1 MALKTLVE
9 FEGHGGLTLRG
20 DFYRPEAHG
29 PAPGLVMTHGFSATR
44 SMCLAPFAETFC
56 RAGLAVLVYDH
67 RCLGDSDGQPRGE
80 INPWAQMRDQRKAL
94 SWLEAQEGIDPDR
107 LGLWGSSFSGGEV
120 LVLGAVDERV
130 KAVVANV
137 PLAGF
142 PGQNYGDAVTGFEAI
157 KAALLDES
165 GQGLADQ
172 SPDSPQRLRVV
183 DDNLSA
189 ESNPAPIFLPQEES
203 AEWFLGQGRRS
214 GSGWTNDVQL
224 VNAFGCEPPFDPGF
238 CIEFIAPVPLLLV
251 VAQEDRLCSV
261 ESAEQAF
268 ERAGEP
274 KHLLKIPGHHFS
286 NYQGPAFK
294 ESADAMRDFLVHALL
309 GQ

>member
-1 MALKTLVE
+1 MSRTLVE
-9 FEGHGGLTLRG
+9 FEGHGGVTLRG
-20 DFYRPEAHG
+20 DFYRPEG
-29 PAPGLVMTHGFSATR
+29 QDPVPAVVMTHGFSATR
-44 SMCLAPFAETFC
+44 SMCLAPFAEMFC

-67 RCLGDSDGQPRGE
+67 RCLGASDGRPRGE

-94 SWLEAQEGIDPDR
+94 SWLEVQEGVDPDR

-130 KAVVANV
+130 QAVVANV

-142 PGQNYGDAVTGFEAI
+142 PGRDYTDAVAGFEAI

-165 GQGLADQ
+165 GQGLADR
-172 SPDSPQRLRVV
+172 SSDPPQRLRVV
-183 DDNLSA
+183 DDARSP
-189 ESNPAPIFLPQEES
+189 ESNPPPIFLPQEES
-203 AEWFLGQGRRS
+203 AEWFLGQGRMP

-224 VNAFGCEPPFDPGF
+224 VNAFGCDPPFDPGF
-238 CIEFIAPVPLLLV
+238 CVEFIAPAALLLV

-261 ESAEQAF
+261 EAAEQAF

-274 KHLLKIPGHHFS
+274 KQLLMVPGHHFS
-286 NYQGPAFK
+286 NYQGPSLRT
-294 ESADAMRDFLVHALL
+294 SAEAMKDFFLDALSGR
-309 GQ
+309 